1 MYVIDLVLYAVF
13 IAGVLL
19 FAGRDIRSFFKGRL
33 LRKRLGKSV
42 GAEEK
47 SKVYR
52 WVGMLLSASTDKSE
66 VDPGSFIT
74 LLVMLFTLVLLICI
88 RSRKFVTALLAA
100 IGITSLPVLFLYT
113 RMENERTKNSR
124 EGISMVTEFYR
135 QYRMKNLNVYEA
147 LEATIAAE
155 GDFPGCRKQLYKLL
169 LKLRASA
176 GQTEIRRCL
185 DDFSFALGTVW
196 GKMFATCL
204 RLSAERGDD
213 VSEGLADIISQLKT
227 AGELAE
233 ERKRLNSE
241 AARMTMYLVPILYI
255 GTMLLAVYYLDVSP
269 SKLFRNQF
277 LTAEGIIFFL
287 GTIFLFV
294 LNMILIKLIDN
305 TRVDY

>member
-1 MYVIDLVLYAVF
+1 MLYGVLLTG
-13 IAGVLL
+13 ILL
-19 FAGRDIRSFFKGRL
+19 FAGSDIRAFFKGL
-33 LRKRLGKSV
+33 SLRKRLGKSIET
-42 GAEEK
+42 EEK
-47 SKVYR
+47 GKIYR
-52 WVGMLLSASTDKSE
+52 WIEMLLSANSKKSE
-66 VDPGSFIT
+66 VDPGSF
-74 LLVMLFTLVLLICI
+74 LLLLAMMFMLVLLICLK
-88 RSRKFVTALLAA
+88 SLNLLTALTAA
-100 IGITSLPVLFLYT
+100 AAITSLPVLFLYT
-113 RMENERTKNSR
+113 RMESERTKNSK

-147 LEATIAAE
+147 LEATIAAD
-155 GDFPGCRKQLYKLL
+155 GDYPGCRKQLYKLL

-176 GQTEIRRCL
+176 GQAEIRRSL

-196 GKMFATCL
+196 GKMFATCI

-269 SKLFRNQF
+269 AKLFRNQF

-287 GTIFLFV
+287 GTVFLFV
-294 LNMILIKLIDN
+294 FNMILIKLIDN